1 MLQSLGEYKDEAQ
14 LKKLIKEV
22 DRDNNGTV
30 EFSEFCWIAYQIRA
44 GGNGAA
50 LFQKV
55 YTLQKEMLSYEF
67 SAADVA
73 ALKAQFATFDTSKD
87 GRWVW
92 ACGVGIFLGLTWVVW
107 AGWVLGGI
115 QKVFPRQIVTLFSC
129 HCALLSAV

>member
-1 MLQSLGEYKDEAQ
+1 MVRRDRRPIHLRSIDAAELKVVLQSLGEYKDEAQ

-67 SAADVA
+67 STADVA

-87 GRWVW
+87 GRWV
-92 ACGVGIFLGLTWVVW
+92 
-107 AGWVLGGI
+107 
-115 QKVFPRQIVTLFSC
+115 
-129 HCALLSAV
+129 